1 MMSVTEVS
9 LLSLAIFG
17 IILLVTYLLHLVLLK
32 SDLHTRILMC
42 TLMLCVYMNTEATV
56 QVHLDQNWFKSIWT
70 RLGSSPPGPELVHV
84 NLHQNW
90 FKSTWIRIGSS
101 PLGPELV

>member
-1 MMSVTEVS
+1 
-9 LLSLAIFG
+9 
-17 IILLVTYLLHLVLLK
+17 
-32 SDLHTRILMC
+32 MC

-90 FKSTWIRIGSS
+90 FKSTWIDQQLAKYSEMYDSKRYLILSH
-101 PLGPELV
+101 